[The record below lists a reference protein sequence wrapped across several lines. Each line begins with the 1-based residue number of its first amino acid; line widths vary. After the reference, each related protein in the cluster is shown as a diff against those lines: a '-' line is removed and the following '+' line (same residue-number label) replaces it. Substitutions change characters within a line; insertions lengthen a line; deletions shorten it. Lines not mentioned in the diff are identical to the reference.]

1 MAHKRVYLIRHAVTA
16 GNEKRRYVGCRTDEA
31 LSAAGIRETLARKA
45 YYEDL
50 LGDEKDFPGENGEKQ
65 KLHFYA
71 SPLKRAMQTAE
82 ILFDDPEIT
91 RVPDF
96 MEIDFGAF
104 EGKDHAELAGNP
116 LYQQWIDSNGTLPF
130 PGGEDRD
137 SFVKRSL
144 HGFYE
149 VLADLSVDETA
160 VIVCHGGTLMAIL
173 SELTGREYF
182 DFMVGNLE
190 GYRLDL
196 EMGHEGI
203 LDVSYSRIGDRDPA

>member
-31 LSAAGIRETLARKA
+31 LSVAGIRETLARKA
-45 YYEDL
+45 AYEAL
-50 LGDEKDFPGENGEKQ
+50 FGEERG
-65 KLHFYA
+65 KLRFYT
-71 SPLKRAMQTAE
+71 SPLKRAVQTAE
-82 ILFDDPEIT
+82 ILFDGPEIT
-91 RVPDF
+91 PVPEIT
-96 MEIDFGAF
+96 EIDFGAF
-104 EGKDHAELAGNP
+104 EGKDHAELSGNP

-149 VLADLSVDETA
+149 VLADLCVDETA
-160 VIVCHGGTLMAIL
+160 VIVCHGGTLMAVL
-173 SELTGREYF
+173 SGLTGREYF

>member
-1 MAHKRVYLIRHAVTA
+1 MAHKRVYLIRHAETV
-16 GNEKRRYVGCRTDEA
+16 GNEKRRYVGSRTDEA
-31 LSAAGIRETLARKA
+31 LSAAGIREALARKA
-45 YYEDL
+45 AYEAL
-50 LGDEKDFPGENGEKQ
+50 LGEERG
-65 KLHFYA
+65 KLRFYA
-71 SPLKRAMQTAE
+71 SPLKRAVQTAE
-82 ILFDDPEIT
+82 ILFDGPEIT

-116 LYQQWIDSNGTLPF
+116 LYQEWIDSNGALPF

-144 HGFYE
+144 HGFYA

-160 VIVCHGGTLMAIL
+160 VIICHGGTLMAIL